1 MAAIRRKAQWQ
12 EIEVQVF
19 GYVDKRR
26 ENALGV
32 SRALIRTE
40 ALRVANRLKIR
51 GFIASE
57 GWCTRFMRRNNYSLR
72 GPTKIAQKLPK
83 HYVNKIVEF
92 QKFVIRHRR
101 RCNYKLACIG
111 NMDETPVYM
120 DMLPRNTVII
130 KSTGHEKDYV
140 KTKETDSGSNIF
152 QPQLFQTT

>member
-1 MAAIRRKAQWQ
+1 MSERNNSYTNKYKLQAIALAKELGSNRKAAAKLGINEKNIRTWMLNEAAIRDAPRQQRIALPRRKAQWP
-12 EIEVQVF
+12 EIEVQVC

-32 SRALIRTE
+32 SRALIWTE

-57 GWCTRFMRRNNYSLR
+57 GWCTRFMRRNNCSLC

-92 QKFVIRHRR
+92 
-101 RCNYKLACIG
+101 
-111 NMDETPVYM
+111 
-120 DMLPRNTVII
+120 
-130 KSTGHEKDYV
+130 
-140 KTKETDSGSNIF
+140 
-152 QPQLFQTT
+152 